1 MKKIVS
7 LFSKGNPLYQML
19 NDRAAKYALEKGLAY
34 EWVPMDP
41 FTPEKAAAALKEAD
55 AGIIDV
61 EPYDKEIFSQICD
74 RTKLLIRFGV
84 GFDAVNLAD
93 ATAYGIKVART
104 QGANAGAVAEDAL
117 LMMMALRRK
126 LNQGQVGVKTG
137 NWVKEIGHETIG
149 ATVGILGFGAVGKTL
164 ARLLRG
170 FGCRILAYDT
180 YHDKKAA
187 AELGVEFVDADT
199 IFQTCDAISIHLAL
213 NDETRGYVN
222 AARLAMMKPDAVI
235 VNTARGPLVDDEAM
249 VAALKNHQI
258 GGAGLD
264 VFAEEPLPVTSPY
277 IGLDN
282 VILTP
287 HVASSTVES
296 LWNIYAMAIDVAY
309 DFFHGT
315 ESAQTK
321 RCWLN

>member
-1 MKKIVS
+1 MDFDYLLWVS
-7 LFSKGNPLYQML
+7 SEE
-19 NDRAAKYALEKGLAY
+19 ALDSSERSVTGSISIFIRNH
-34 EWVPMDP
+34 P
-41 FTPEKAAAALKEAD
+41 FCF
-55 AGIIDV
+55 
-61 EPYDKEIFSQICD
+61 IFTDSLDGQI
-74 RTKLLIRFGV
+74 
-84 GFDAVNLAD
+84 A
-93 ATAYGIKVART
+93 
-104 QGANAGAVAEDAL
+104 
-117 LMMMALRRK
+117 
-126 LNQGQVGVKTG
+126 
-137 NWVKEIGHETIG
+137 
-149 ATVGILGFGAVGKTL
+149 
-164 ARLLRG
+164 
-170 FGCRILAYDT
+170 
-180 YHDKKAA
+180 
-187 AELGVEFVDADT
+187 

-213 NDETRGYVN
+213 NDATRGYVN
-222 AARLAMMKPDAVI
+222 AERLAMMKPDAVI
-235 VNTARGPLVDDEAM
+235 VNTARGSLVDDEAM

>member
-7 LFSKGNPLYQML
+7 LFAKGNPLYQML
-19 NDRAAKYALEKGLAY
+19 NDRAAGYAAEKGLEY
-34 EWVPMDP
+34 VWVPMDP
-41 FTPEKAAAALKEAD
+41 FTPEKAIAALKDAD

-61 EPYDKEIFSQICD
+61 EKYDKEIFSQICD

-93 ATAYGIKVART
+93 AAQYGIRIART

-117 LMMMALRRK
+117 LLMMALRRK
-126 LNQGQVGVKTG
+126 LNQGQLGVRTG
-137 NWVKEIGHETIG
+137 NWVKEIGHEMIG

-164 ARLLRG
+164 ARLLSG
-170 FGCRILAYDT
+170 FRCRILAYDT
-180 YHDKKAA
+180 YHDEKAA
-187 AELGVEFVDADT
+187 AELGVEFADADT
-199 IFQTCDAISIHLAL
+199 IFRECDAISIHLAL
-213 NDETRGYVN
+213 NEQTQGYVN
-222 AARLAMMKPDAVI
+222 AERLAMMKPDAII
-235 VNTARGPLVDDEAM
+235 VNTARGPLVDDAAM

-296 LWNIYAMAIDVAY
+296 LWNIYAMAIDVAA

>member
-7 LFSKGNPLYQML
+7 LFAKGNPLYQML
-19 NDRAAKYALEKGLAY
+19 NDRAAQYAAKKGLEY
-34 EWVPMDP
+34 VWVPMDP
-41 FTPEKAAAALKEAD
+41 FTPEKAVAALQDAD

-61 EPYDKEIFSQICD
+61 EKYDKEIFSKIHD
-74 RTKLLIRFGV
+74 RNKLLIRFGV

-93 ATAYGIKVART
+93 ATKYGIKIART

-126 LNQGQVGVKTG
+126 LNQGQIGVKTG

-164 ARLLRG
+164 ARLLSG
-170 FGCRILAYDT
+170 FGCRILAFDT
-180 YHDKKAA
+180 YHDDKAA
-187 AELGVEFVDADT
+187 AELKVEFVDADT
-199 IFQTCDAISIHLAL
+199 IFRECDAISVHLAL
-213 NDETRGYVN
+213 NEQTRGYIN
-222 AARLAMMKPDAVI
+222 AERLAMMKPDAVI
-235 VNTARGPLVDDEAM
+235 VNTARGPLVDDGAM
-249 VAALKNHQI
+249 VEALKNHQI

-296 LWNIYAMAIDVAY
+296 LWNIYAMAIDVAA
-309 DFFHGT
+309 DFFNGT

>member
-7 LFSKGNPLYQML
+7 LFAKGNPLYQML
-19 NDRAAKYALEKGLAY
+19 NDRAAKYAAEKGLEYA
-34 EWVPMDP
+34 WVPMDP
-41 FTPEKAAAALKEAD
+41 FTPEKAAAALKDAD

-61 EPYDKEIFSQICD
+61 EKYDKEIFSQICD
-74 RTKLLIRFGV
+74 RNKLLIRFGV

-93 ATAYGIKVART
+93 ATQYGIKIART

-126 LNQGQVGVKTG
+126 LNQGQIGVKTG

-164 ARLLRG
+164 AKLLGG
-170 FGCRILAYDT
+170 FGCRILAFDT
-180 YHDKKAA
+180 YHDNKAA

-199 IFQTCDAISIHLAL
+199 IFRECDAISIHLAL
-213 NDETRGYVN
+213 NEQTRGYIN
-222 AARLAMMKPDAVI
+222 AERLAMMKPDAVI
-235 VNTARGPLVDDEAM
+235 VNTARGPLVDDAAM

-264 VFAEEPLPVTSPY
+264 VFAEEP
-277 IGLDN
+277 
-282 VILTP
+282 
-287 HVASSTVES
+287 
-296 LWNIYAMAIDVAY
+296 
-309 DFFHGT
+309 
-315 ESAQTK
+315 
-321 RCWLN
+321 